1 MQRQSSLLAVIVCLA
16 MALFQGHAQAQTT
29 TGTIFGTVS
38 DSTGAVVPQVGVTAT
53 NLATNF
59 SRTAST
65 DASGRYQIQYLPLGT
80 YRVEVTASGF
90 KKFSQSGIVL
100 EVDRNARVD
109 PRLEVGALTETIDV
123 SADAPLVETTNAAL
137 GHTVN
142 NMDILN
148 LPLVNRNVYSLL
160 ELTPGV
166 DNTQSENDF
175 GPEGRETS
183 INGSANG
190 GMGGVQYT
198 LDGGSNNMGLRNAG
212 NPAPNP
218 DAVQEFRV
226 TTHNFDAEYGRF
238 AGGVVNVVTKSGTNE
253 LHGSLFE
260 FLRNDKLNAMEW
272 SAISKAPLRRN
283 QFGATLG
290 GPIRKNRLFFFTSY
304 SGLRQQQSEFDRSAK
319 VPTAL
324 QRQGDYS
331 ASSVTVRDPLT
342 RQPFPGNRI
351 PAARHDTAAKNVTEK
366 WVPASNLPGD
376 FVEVQEPTPYTN
388 NEGLAKIDYY
398 ISGSH
403 QLAGSYFINKGEMVE
418 VLVSSGNLPWTE
430 RVLNWQQQNL
440 NARETWSVS
449 PTAVNQFQLSFVRH
463 IGGRL
468 NTPQISLGDFGS
480 TYQIQGPKALPR
492 LNVRGYFNL
501 YTAIAGPLAGSNYY
515 QVKDLFTLTRGRHS
529 VKVGFEE
536 SLEKTYQ
543 MTELDNYG
551 RFDFRDGNSGDGYAD
566 FLLGL
571 PREIRQD
578 APVYKTDSGWYT
590 GMFVQDEFRVHP
602 RLMLNLGLRYEIQ
615 FPLTD
620 PQDRKNMF
628 QPGARSQVVPTAPVG
643 MLFPGD
649 PGISRAIIRPDKN
662 NFAPRLGL
670 AWDPSGDGK
679 TSVRA
684 GFGVYY
690 GSMGG
695 NMANGTADRP
705 PFTLRYVFARPGT
718 LSNPYLYEPGGR
730 SPFPYHFNPSNPVF
744 YPTPISMKGRDPSF
758 RWPYTYQVNV
768 SVQRQV
774 LSDFS
779 VTAAYVNSLSHKL
792 PTDLD
797 LNYPVFGPGATAS
810 NYNARRP
817 YKDYTDI
824 TILQSRANA
833 AYHGLQLSAEKRMSR
848 NFSFKGY
855 YTFGKGLEDL
865 DLQSSSR
872 DYPQNSTN
880 YKLDRGRTG
889 NDRRHR
895 FLMSGIWQ
903 LDYLR
908 GASRLVRGVLNG
920 WTASAI
926 VSFLSGDPFSVG
938 AGNDINLDGQT
949 NDRANLIGDPRL
961 DPNRPRSAVTE
972 RWFNTAAFV
981 AGQPGQEGT
990 SGRNILDSPGIRDVD
1005 LGLFREFRV
1014 REGWILQF
1022 RAELTNAFN
1031 LVNLGNPQ
1039 SAIGSAAFGA
1049 IRSAG
1054 DMRRVQLGL
1063 RLSF

>member
-1 MQRQSSLLAVIVCLA
+1 MIFAAVFALAIVW
-16 MALFQGHAQAQTT
+16 FQGTTYAQTT
-29 TGTIFGTVS
+29 TGSIFGTVM
-38 DSTGAVVPQVGVTAT
+38 DSTGAVVPQVEVTAT
-53 NLATNF
+53 NVATNF
-59 SRTAST
+59 AKTAT
-65 DASGRYQIQYLPLGT
+65 TGESGHYQIPYLPLGS
-80 YRVEVTASGF
+80 YRVEVTAAGF
-90 KKFSQSGIVL
+90 KKFTQSGIVL

-109 PRLEVGALTETIDV
+109 PRLEVGAVTEIVDV
-123 SADAPLVETTNAAL
+123 KADAPLVETTNATL
-137 GHTVN
+137 GHTVSN
-142 NMDILN
+142 AEIIN

-160 ELTPGV
+160 DLTPGV

-175 GPEGRETS
+175 GPQGQETS

-190 GMGGVQYT
+190 GLGGVQYT

-238 AGGVVNVVTKSGTNE
+238 AGGVVNVVTKSGTNAF
-253 LHGSLFE
+253 HGSLFE

-272 SAISKAPLRRN
+272 SATSKAPLRRN
-283 QFGATLG
+283 QFGGTIG
-290 GPIRKNRLFFFTSY
+290 GPVKKDRLFFFASY
-304 SGLRQQQSEFDRSAK
+304 SGLRQQQSEFDRSAR
-319 VPTAL
+319 VPTTL

-331 ASSVTVRDPLT
+331 ATSITVRDPLT

-351 PAARHDTAAKNVTEK
+351 PAARFDPAAVNILEK
-366 WVPASNLPGD
+366 WVPQANLPGE
-376 FVEVQEPTPYTN
+376 FVEVQEPAPYTN
-388 NEGLAKIDYY
+388 NEGVGKIDYY
-398 ISGSH
+398 ISRSH
-403 QLAGSYFINKGEMVE
+403 QLTGSYFINKGETVE
-418 VLVSSGNLPWTE
+418 VLISSGNLPWTE
-430 RVLNWQQQNL
+430 RVLTWQQQNL
-440 NARETWSVS
+440 NARETWTLS
-449 PTAVNQFQLSFVRH
+449 PAAVNQFQVSYVRH

-492 LNVRGYFNL
+492 IGVRGYFNL

-515 QVKDLFTLTRGRHS
+515 QVKDMMTITRGRHS
-529 VKVGFEE
+529 LKIGFEE

-551 RFDFRDGNSGDGYAD
+551 RFDFRDGNTGDGFAD

-578 APVYKTDSGWYT
+578 APVYKTDDGWYT

-602 RLMLNLGLRYEIQ
+602 RVMLNLGLRYEIQ

-620 PQDRKNMF
+620 PQDRKNTF
-628 QPGARSQVVPTAPVG
+628 QAGVQSTVVPTAPLG
-643 MLFPGD
+643 LLFPGD

-662 NFAPRLGL
+662 NFAPRIGV
-670 AWDPSGDGK
+670 AWDPSGNGR

-695 NMANGTADRP
+695 NMSNGTADRP
-705 PFTLRYVFARPGT
+705 PFTLRYVFDRPGT
-718 LSNPYLYEPGGR
+718 LANPYLYEPGGR
-730 SPFPYHFNPSNPVF
+730 SPFPYFYSQSNPVF
-744 YPTPISMKGRDPSF
+744 YPTPISVKGRDPDF
-758 RWPYTYQVNV
+758 RWPYTYQLNF

-774 LSDFS
+774 TSDFS
-779 VTAAYVNSLSHKL
+779 MTAAYVSSLSHKL

-797 LNYPVFGPGATAS
+797 INYPVFGPGATAS
-810 NYNARRP
+810 NYNSRRP
-817 YKDYTDI
+817 FREYTDI
-824 TILQSRANA
+824 SMLQSRANS

-855 YTFGKGLEDL
+855 YTFGKGIEDL

-872 DYPQNSTN
+872 DYPQNSSN
-880 YKLDRGRTG
+880 YRLDRGRTA

-895 FLMSGIWQ
+895 FLMSAIWQ
-903 LDYLR
+903 IDYLR
-908 GASRLVRGVLNG
+908 DAHPVVRGILNG
-920 WTASAI
+920 WTVSSI

-949 NDRANLIGDPRL
+949 NDRAHLIGDPRL
-961 DPNRPRSAVTE
+961 DPNRPRSEVTE

-981 AGQPGQEGT
+981 AGRPGEEGT
-990 SGRNILDSPGIRDVD
+990 AGRNILDSPGIRDVD
-1005 LGLFREFRV
+1005 LGLFRDFRV
-1014 REGWILQF
+1014 REGWSLQF

-1031 LVNLGNPQ
+1031 LVNLGSPQ
-1039 SAIGSAAFGA
+1039 SGIGSAAFGA

-1063 RLSF
+1063 RLTF

>member
-1 MQRQSSLLAVIVCLA
+1 MQRQSMVPAVLLLMLA
-16 MALFQGHAQAQTT
+16 LLKGGVQAQTT
-29 TGTIFGTVS
+29 TGAIFGTVS
-38 DSTGAVVPQVGVTAT
+38 DSTGAVVPGVAVTAT

-59 SRTAST
+59 SRTAT
-65 DASGRYQIQYLPLGT
+65 ADASGRYQIQYLPLGT
-80 YRVEVTASGF
+80 YRVEVAAQGF

-109 PRLEVGALTETIDV
+109 PKLEIGSVTEVVDV
-123 SADAPLVETTNAAL
+123 TADAPLVETTNAAL
-137 GHTVN
+137 GHTVTN
-142 NMDILN
+142 TDIIN
-148 LPLVNRNVYSLL
+148 LPLVNRDVYSLL

-166 DNTQSENDF
+166 DNTATENDF
-175 GPEGRETS
+175 GPQGRETS

-190 GMGGVQYT
+190 GLGGVQYT

-238 AGGVVNVVTKSGTNE
+238 AGGVVNVVTKSGANDF
-253 LHGSLFE
+253 HGSLFE

-272 SAISKAPLRRN
+272 NATSKAPLRRN
-283 QFGATLG
+283 QFGGSLG
-290 GPIRKNRLFFFTSY
+290 GRIRRNSLFFFTSY
-304 SGLRQQQSEFDRSAK
+304 SGLRQQQSEFDRSAR

-324 QRQGDYS
+324 ERQGDYS
-331 ASSVTVRDPLT
+331 ASSRTLRDPLT
-342 RQPFPGNRI
+342 KQPFPGNRI
-351 PAARHDTAAKNVTEK
+351 PASRIDTAARNITDK
-366 WVPASNLPGD
+366 WVPAANLPGQ

-388 NEGLAKIDYY
+388 DEGLAKIDYY
-398 ISGSH
+398 MSTAH
-403 QLAGSYFINKGEMVE
+403 QLTGSYFINKGETVE

-430 RVLNWQQQNL
+430 RVLTWQQQNL
-440 NARETWSVS
+440 NTRETWTVN
-449 PTAVNQFQLSFVRH
+449 PNAVNQFQLSFVRH

-480 TYQIQGPKALPR
+480 TFQIQGPKALPR
-492 LNVRGYFNL
+492 IGVRGYFNL

-515 QVKDLFTLTRGRHS
+515 QVKDLFTLNRGRHS
-529 VKVGFEE
+529 LKLGFEE

-551 RFDFRDGNSGDGYAD
+551 RFDFRDSNTGDGFGD

-602 RLMLNLGLRYEIQ
+602 RVTLNLGLRYEIQ

-620 PQDRKNMF
+620 PQDRKNTF
-628 QPGARSQVVPTAPVG
+628 RPGAQSRVVPTAPLG

-662 NFAPRLGL
+662 NFAPRIGL
-670 AWDPSGDGK
+670 AWDPFGGGR

-705 PFTLRYVFARPGT
+705 PFTLRYVFAKPGT

-730 SPFPYHFNPSNPVF
+730 SPFPYYYNPSNPVF
-744 YPTPISMKGRDPSF
+744 YPTPVSMKARDPGF
-758 RWPYTYQVNV
+758 RWPYTYQMNL

-774 LSDFS
+774 MSDMS
-779 VTAAYVNSLSHKL
+779 VTAAYVGSMSHKL

-797 LNYPVFGPGATAS
+797 FNYPILGPGATDR
-810 NYNARRP
+810 NFDARRP
-817 YKDYTDI
+817 YREYTDI
-824 TILQSRANA
+824 TILESRANA
-833 AYHGLQLSAEKRMSR
+833 AYHGFQLSAEKRMSR
-848 NFSFKGY
+848 NFAFKGY
-855 YTFGKGLEDL
+855 YTFGKGIEDL

-872 DYPQNSTN
+872 DFPQNSSN
-880 YKLDRGRTG
+880 YKLDRGRTS

-903 LDYLR
+903 VDYLR
-908 GASRLVRGVLNG
+908 GAGPVARGLLNG
-920 WTASAI
+920 WTVSAI
-926 VSFLSGDPFSVG
+926 VSFLSGDPFSVN
-938 AGNDINLDGQT
+938 AGEDVNLDGQD
-949 NDRANLIGDPRL
+949 NDRADLIGNPRL
-961 DPNRPRSAVTE
+961 DPNRPRSQASSL
-972 RWFNTAAFV
+972 WFNTAAFAV
-981 AGQPGQEGT
+981 GRPGQEGT
-990 SGRNILDSPGIRDVD
+990 AGRNILDSPGVRNVD
-1005 LGLFREFRV
+1005 LGLFRDFRV
-1014 REGWILQF
+1014 REGWSLQF

-1031 LVNLGNPQ
+1031 LVNLGNPENE
-1039 SAIGSAAFGA
+1039 IGDAAFGS

-1063 RLSF
+1063 RLTF